1 LDSLSVP
8 TLDRVRAIAAYYSGL
23 PVETL
28 SRHTAV
34 DQDLNISGSD
44 VEDLAAALAEEF
56 GEQVWRW
63 PWQRFAGLDEGVSI
77 AAAFATPFWLLW
89 RFTTWPIRGRLSD
102 PSPYERLELGHIAA
116 VIDRGEW
123 FDP

>member
-1 LDSLSVP
+1 MDSLNVP
-8 TLDRVRAIAAYYSGL
+8 TLDRVRAIASYFSGL
-23 PVETL
+23 PVERL

-34 DQDLNISGSD
+34 DQDMNISGGD

-56 GEQVWRW
+56 GEQVWQW
-63 PWQRFAGLDEGVSI
+63 PWHRFAGLEEGVSI
-77 AAAFATPFWLLW
+77 VLPFWLAW
-89 RFTTWPIRGRLSD
+89 RLLTWPIRGRLFD